1 VFLTALINQILP
13 TINIIY
19 IKQFTIRIINNII
32 SIKFD
37 QLQSAA
43 NFIYLIK
50 TYISPIKNFQIL
62 LLADHFQFCQVLVFD
77 VLTFQKCVFLKFEK
91 VDFRKY
97 L

>member
-37 QLQSAA
+37 QLQPAA
-43 NFIYLIK
+43 NFNYLIK
-50 TYISPIKNFQIL
+50 THISPIKNFQIL

-77 VLTFQKCVFLKFEK
+77 VLTFQKSVFLKFEK
-91 VDFRKY
+91 IDFREY